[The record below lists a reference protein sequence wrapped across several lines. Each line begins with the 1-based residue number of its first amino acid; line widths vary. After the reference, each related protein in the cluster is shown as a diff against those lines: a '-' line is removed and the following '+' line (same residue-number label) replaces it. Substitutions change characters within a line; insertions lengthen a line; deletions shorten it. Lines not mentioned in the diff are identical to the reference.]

1 MTDWSFSVPDWE
13 SRIRAGASLLPD
25 LPLFPD
31 QVERARAI
39 FNRLRLPDVPGK
51 PTMEDAC
58 ADWFRDFALAILAS
72 VDPATKRRMVPEAF
86 LLVPKKNNKTTG
98 GALLML
104 CALLLNKRPN
114 AEFLFV
120 APTQLIAELSY
131 SQVVGAIAADP
142 YLAKTIHVQD
152 HKKRITDP
160 RTMAYLQIKS
170 FDPKIVTGS
179 RGAGILLD
187 EVHVLDG
194 DPNADRVIRQL
205 RGGMISQPEAFM
217 IMITTQSERPPA
229 GVFKSELAR
238 ARDVRDGIR
247 DEQMLAVLY
256 EFPEEIHRARKNRA
270 GEYPWENPALWP
282 MVTPSLNRPIT
293 MSALLSLYRKAKGD
307 GEAELRGWASQ
318 HLNIEVG
325 QQLRADRWAGA
336 DLWQGAVDAKLTS
349 LDDLLERCEV
359 VTVGMDGGGLNDL
372 LSLAVIGRERGQDN
386 GQGETDV
393 FRRRWL
399 AWTHSWAYTSV
410 LEQNKQEE
418 PKLRDFEK
426 AGELTIFDTMGDDI
440 DQLTEI
446 VVKIHES
453 GLLSQIGA
461 DAAGVGSFVDSIY
474 AAIFGGDQP
483 PEDENALV
491 VAVPQGYQLQQASK
505 TCERR
510 LADRRLL
517 HGGQGIM
524 TWAVGNAKTEMRG
537 NAMYITKAVS
547 GSAKIDPLMAL
558 FDAAFLMARNPQ
570 AADSSVYTAERGLVV
585 FG

>member
-1 MTDWSFSVPDWE
+1 MPPWSFAVPDWE
-13 SRIRAGASLLPD
+13 SRIRQGKPLLPD

-31 QVERARAI
+31 QVEQARGV
-39 FNRLRLPDVPGK
+39 FNRLRLGDVPGK
-51 PTMEDAC
+51 PTMEQAC
-58 ADWFRDFALAILAS
+58 GEWFRDFALAVLAS
-72 VDPATKRRMVPEAF
+72 VDPATGRRMVPEAF
-86 LLVPKKNNKTTG
+86 LVVPKKNSKTTG

-104 CALLLNKRPN
+104 TALLANRRPN
-114 AEFLFV
+114 AEFQLI
-120 APTQLIAELSY
+120 APTQLIAELAF
-131 SQVVGAIAADP
+131 SQVLGAISADA
-142 YLAKTIHVQD
+142 YLAKMLHVQT
-152 HKKRITDP
+152 HKKQITDP
-160 RTMAYLQIKS
+160 RTLAYLRIKS
-170 FDPKIVTGS
+170 FDPKILTGTRS
-179 RGAGILLD
+179 AGTLLD
-187 EVHVLDG
+187 EVHLLG
-194 DPNADRVIRQL
+194 NEHEADRVVRQL
-205 RGGMISQPEAFM
+205 RGGMISQPEAFFV
-217 IMITTQSERPPA
+217 MITTQSERPPA

-238 ARDVRDGIR
+238 ARDVRDGKR
-247 DEQMLAVLY
+247 DEAMLAVLY
-256 EFPEEIHRARKNRA
+256 EFPDAIRAARKDRDGVYA
-270 GEYPWENPALWP
+270 WEDPKLWP
-282 MVTPSLNRPIT
+282 MVTPNLNRSI
-293 MSALLSLYRKAKGD
+293 SIGALISLYKKAKGD
-307 GEAELRGWASQ
+307 GESELIGWASQ

-336 DLWQGAVDAKLTS
+336 DLWQGAIDKKLAS

-372 LSLAVIGRERGQDN
+372 LSLAVIGRERGD
-386 GQGETDV
+386 GDV

-399 AWTHSWAYTSV
+399 CWTHSWAYTSV

-426 AGELTIFDTMGDDI
+426 AGELTIFDQMGDDI
-440 DQLTEI
+440 DELTQI
-446 VVKIHES
+446 VVKIHET
-453 GLLSQIGA
+453 GLLSQVGA

-483 PEDENALV
+483 PEDEDALV
-491 VAVPQGYQLQQASK
+491 VAVPQGYPLQQASK

-570 AADSSVYTAERGLVV
+570 TRDLSIYTADRGLAV